1 MCFSPAA
8 DFAIAAA
15 ISPVAVASLRLVR
28 RREQLLVAA
37 LPAVFAAHQFV
48 EGFVWLGLEGHVSS
62 GLQHAA
68 TLIYLLVAQALLP
81 VLVPVA
87 LLLVEPDSVRRQR
100 WLWPLAVLG
109 LAVGVRMLV
118 NLLTHPITASASD
131 HVVIYEAD
139 RGFGGFT
146 AVAYVLAT
154 CGPAICSSQRMLRW
168 FGVANLVGLLG
179 AALIRV
185 AAVTS
190 VWCAYAAFAS
200 ILVLVYLYDSRKDRG
215 RPVPAT

>member
-8 DFAIAAA
+8 DFAVAAV
-15 ISPVAVASLRLVR
+15 ISPVAVASLREVR
-28 RREQLLVAA
+28 RRRQLLVAA

-48 EGFVWLGLEGHVSS
+48 EAFVWLGLDGHVSA

-68 TLIYLLVAQALLP
+68 TLVYLLVAQAVLP
-81 VLVPVA
+81 VLVPLA
-87 LLLVEPDSVRRQR
+87 LLLVEPNRERRLR
-100 WLWPLAVLG
+100 WLLPLVALG
-109 LAVGVRMLV
+109 AAVGVRMLV
-118 NLLTHPITASASD
+118 NLLTHPITASAAD

-139 RGFGGFT
+139 RGFGAVT

-154 CGPAICSSQRMLRW
+154 CAPAICSSQRTLRW
-168 FGVANLVGLLG
+168 FGLANLVGLLG
-179 AALIRV
+179 AALIRE

-200 ILVLVYLYDSRKDRG
+200 VLVLLYLRERG
-215 RPVPAT
+215 TDALT